1 MAGAD
6 GSWNSW
12 HRHQVKYRE
21 RMFMTLIWFSLLAGI
36 ALGLFRLYEKGK
48 FEKQAQQQA
57 NCKVTDVQR
66 AFGQIPNFS
75 PTHSWIGTDLNRSV
89 AIDETRRVICFLNSF
104 NTKFQHRLYPI
115 RDILDASVVEDGAVI
130 TQTKTSRSSQI
141 GGALVGGVLLGGVGA
156 VIGGLSAKTVST
168 SEQLENSI
176 ELLIR
181 INDTQNPVWSIPFLS
196 VQQPKTSI
204 LYTSGKEGVTT
215 WHALLGVLMAQ
226 EDGRL
231 HSSPQAVRLTDSPNS

>member
-1 MAGAD
+1 M
-6 GSWNSW
+6 SW
-12 HRHQVKYRE
+12 K
-21 RMFMTLIWFSLLAGI
+21 
-36 ALGLFRLYEKGK
+36 
-48 FEKQAQQQA
+48 
-57 NCKVTDVQR
+57 
-66 AFGQIPNFS
+66 
-75 PTHSWIGTDLNRSV
+75 
-89 AIDETRRVICFLNSF
+89 
-104 NTKFQHRLYPI
+104 
-115 RDILDASVVEDGAVI
+115 
-130 TQTKTSRSSQI
+130 TKTSRSSQI